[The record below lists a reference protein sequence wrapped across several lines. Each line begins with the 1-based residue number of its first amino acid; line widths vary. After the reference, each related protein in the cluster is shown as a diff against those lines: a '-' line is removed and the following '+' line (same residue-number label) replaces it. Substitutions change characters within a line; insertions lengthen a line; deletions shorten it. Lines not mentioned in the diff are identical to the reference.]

1 MRQISEVL
9 DVIEQWISES
19 SVGNLVLYHPPK
31 VMKFGAYVEQTI
43 KANEMNDETRKAF
56 ETLVKNLGAERGEF
70 FTKDSGE
77 PDRVKIVRV
86 V

>member
-1 MRQISEVL
+1 MRKIDEVL

-43 KANEMNDETRKAF
+43 KAREMNDETREAL
-56 ETLVKNLGAERGEF
+56 ETLVRNLGATRGEF
-70 FTKDSGE
+70 FTNDEGE
-77 PDRVKIVRV
+77 PDRVKIVKV
-86 V
+86 F

>member
-1 MRQISEVL
+1 MKKIEEVL

-19 SVGNLVLYHPPK
+19 SVGNLVLFHPPK

-43 KANEMNDETRKAF
+43 KAKEMNDETRQAL
-56 ETLVKNLGAERGEF
+56 ETLVKNLGAVRGEF
-70 FTKDSGE
+70 YTKDDGS

-86 V
+86 Y